1 MNRSVPLPKFILIM
15 FLISQSLN
23 SDVKWRVPIVEL
35 SYREAEP
42 AVSEVHRGVERLF
55 RRFPRTDIHTVGG
68 RV

>member
-1 MNRSVPLPKFILIM
+1 M